1 MEAETRKQVAEQA
14 AAKLKQQAVILL
26 LDGELVQPRLEGLGA
41 SLATRFARGVADR
54 GGHAAVDCQDVRPV
68 RPGTE
73 GALAS
78 YCFKGTTMRWSTEGS
93 RTPMAISLRSGIDG
107 RGLRTLGGIQRRRF
121 SRPARAGH
129 HL

>member
-1 MEAETRKQVAEQA
+1 MCASLRLFTTQRPAGNVHYH
-14 AAKLKQQAVILL
+14 VILL

-54 GGHAAVDCQDVRPV
+54 GDHAAVDCQDARPV

-78 YCFKGTTMRWSTEGS
+78 YCIKGTTMRWSTEGC
-93 RTPMAISLRSGIDG
+93 P
-107 RGLRTLGGIQRRRF
+107 
-121 SRPARAGH
+121 
-129 HL
+129 